1 MDTKEKILITATELF
16 LGKGYGVVGTSEICK
31 NAGVNK
37 GTFYHYFPSKSALL
51 IATIE
56 RYAEEF
62 RMAFVNISA
71 SRDNPE
77 DKITA
82 LFSVPAD
89 ANIRWKK
96 KNGISQGCLVGNM
109 TLELGTVDETVRQSV
124 KDALRTWQ
132 HAIEPII
139 VELINNGDI
148 PAIQPSAGAELV
160 VAMIQ
165 GGLVLA
171 KSENDPGRLTSIS
184 LATVGALSS
193 LKQDTC

>member
-62 RMAFVNISA
+62 RTAFVNISA
-71 SRDNPE
+71 SSNSPR

-82 LFSVPAD
+82 LFSVPAE
-89 ANIRWKK
+89 ANRKWKK
-96 KNGISQGCLVGNM
+96 KHGISQGCLVGNM
-109 TLELGTVDETVRQSV
+109 TLELGAVDETVRQSV
-124 KDALRTWQ
+124 KDALQTWQ

-139 VELINNGDI
+139 IELINNGDI
-148 PAIQPSAGAELV
+148 PQIQPSRGAELV

-171 KSENDPGRLTSIS
+171 KSENNPDRLAAISI
-184 LATVGALSS
+184 ATVGALSS
-193 LKQDTC
+193 LKQDTR